1 MWKWVIALPIAMMVV
16 AYFDMPYGYYQFL
29 RLVITVIAVWCLLKI
44 YDGSL
49 GIVTFALIAVA
60 IIYNPIAVIHMT
72 REAHQYV
79 NVFTA
84 IVIGVVG
91 WRYKDQLS

>member
-1 MWKWVIALPIAMMVV
+1 MWKWIILLPTAMMVV

-49 GIVTFALIAVA
+49 NIATFALLAIA

-79 NVFTA
+79 NLCTA
-84 IVIGVVG
+84 LIFGAVG
-91 WRYKDQLS
+91 WRCKEKLS